1 MIDNGQGVDVRGIS
15 DKSLVKHLKK
25 LFVSLKLKQNE
36 SGVFL
41 LPPLGHCT
49 LDVIGPILCSH
60 LKSRDDHLPKSG
72 SPIREQSALPD
83 LERVKSEVDNDTA
96 RMTESLGKQD
106 SPTPRRR

>member
-15 DKSLVKHLKK
+15 DKSLAKHLKK

-36 SGVFL
+36 TGVFL
-41 LPPLGHCT
+41 LPPVGHCT

-60 LKSRDDHLPKSG
+60 LKSRDNHLPKSG
-72 SPIREQSALPD
+72 SQIREQSSESD
-83 LERVKSEVDNDTA
+83 LERVEVGNDAA

-106 SPTPRRR
+106 SPTPPRRR